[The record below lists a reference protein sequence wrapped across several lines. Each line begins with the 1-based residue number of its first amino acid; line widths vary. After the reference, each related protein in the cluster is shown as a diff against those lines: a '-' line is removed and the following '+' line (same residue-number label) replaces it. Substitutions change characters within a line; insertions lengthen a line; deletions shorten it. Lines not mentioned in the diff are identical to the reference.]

1 MTITIMKTTFHKQE
15 SKIVIYRDY
24 NNIFKNVLREDLL
37 LETSSNHHLLEPF
50 SLSSFTTAGVNAR
63 IKHAPVKKKYVRTNQ
78 APFMN
83 ENLKEAIMHPT
94 KLRNTFLKN
103 SFDQNKINYKKHMN
117 LSRLYR
123 KKKMPSPMDVI
134 NNQLLNILLTHA
146 IQSHVFD

>member
-24 NNIFKNVLREDLL
+24 NNIFINVLREDLL
-37 LETSSNHHLLEPF
+37 LETSSNHHLSEPV
-50 SLSSFTTAGVNAR
+50 SLSSFITAGVNAR

-83 ENLKEAIMHPT
+83 ENLKKAIMHRT

-134 NNQLLNILLTHA
+134 NNQLLNILLTYA